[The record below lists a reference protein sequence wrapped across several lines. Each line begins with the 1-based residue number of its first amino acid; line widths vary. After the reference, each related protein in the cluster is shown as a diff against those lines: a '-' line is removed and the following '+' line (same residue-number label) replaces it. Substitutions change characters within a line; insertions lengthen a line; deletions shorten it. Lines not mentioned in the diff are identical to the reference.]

1 MNKYQSA
8 KLDVD
13 LDPPTNAVNDIYVE
27 QDDTQNSSFET
38 DVELDPPPSVADP
51 VQNSNLWQRRAWL
64 LVLGVITLGVATV
77 IGWRWWQFQHSHIS
91 TDNAQIQG
99 HVSPIAAKIS
109 ATVQKIQVKEG
120 DYVKAGQPLIIL
132 ENEDLNLNVQ
142 QAEANLAAAQAQL
155 QSAAD
160 TVPLTSQTNIAQ
172 IQQAQA
178 NLTASQSAVSAA
190 KAEVTQAQAVVD
202 TNRAKVVQAQTE
214 VNKTQADFRRYE
226 TLYAQGAIAAQQR
239 DTARAAWENAQAS
252 LSAAKQT
259 VAQAQAQVNNAQAQ
273 LQKALAQAEAARG
286 QVAETRVS
294 GQKVVV
300 QKSQTKQAQAQVAQA
315 AAALALARQQIK
327 YTVIQAPLSGYVGK
341 LTAQVGQ
348 KVDTGQ
354 PLLSIVPLDTEQI
367 YVDANFRETTLK
379 NLYIGEPADIEVD
392 AYPGEVFRA
401 TVAGISPATGAS
413 FALLP
418 PDNATGNFNKVVQ
431 WLPVRLNFNPDA
443 DPQHKL
449 RAGLSVKVTV
459 NTTPAKYGYKH

>member
-13 LDPPTNAVNDIYVE
+13 LDPPTDAVNNIYVE

-38 DVELDPPPSVADP
+38 DVELDPPPAVADP

-64 LVLGVITLGVATV
+64 LVLGVITLAVATV

-132 ENEDLNLNVQ
+132 ENQDLNLNVQ

-178 NLTASQSAVSAA
+178 NLAASQSAVSAA